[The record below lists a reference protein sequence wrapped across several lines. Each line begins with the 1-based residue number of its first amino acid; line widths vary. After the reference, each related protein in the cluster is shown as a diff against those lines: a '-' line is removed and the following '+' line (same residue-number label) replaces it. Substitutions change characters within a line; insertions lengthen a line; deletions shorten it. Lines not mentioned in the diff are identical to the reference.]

1 VHREHQDRSIVNAG
15 IGMVNTQIG
24 HRERDDQD
32 RERADRSS

>member
-1 VHREHQDRSIVNAG
+1 VNAG

-24 HRERDDQD
+24 HRERDEQE